1 MLSHAIA
8 RLKLPSTFIS
18 LITNIFTERKNRVF
32 TAVGTT
38 DPYEVL
44 VGIDQG
50 EVMSPLIWCM
60 YYDPLLCEIESR
72 ELGYNLLHE
81 QKTNVYDNQYNLA
94 SVDIADVTYMDDTT
108 WITESK
114 EALEEILAIADDFY
128 KLNNIQVNKSKPKL
142 LVNSPHD
149 TLPETVELTFGSDK
163 VQIKPAKI
171 MNL

>member
-1 MLSHAIA
+1 
-8 RLKLPSTFIS
+8 
-18 LITNIFTERKNRVF
+18 
-32 TAVGTT
+32 
-38 DPYEVL
+38 
-44 VGIDQG
+44 
-50 EVMSPLIWCM
+50 MSPLIWCM

-81 QKTNVYDNQYNLA
+81 QKTNVYDDQYNLA
-94 SVDIADVTYMDDTT
+94 SVDIADVAYMDDTT

-128 KLNNIQVNKSKPKL
+128 KLNNIQVNKSKSKL

-163 VQIKPAKI
+163 AQIKPAKNNESI
-171 MNL
+171 RILGVWINLKGKHKFVIQQAKDEVQQTVNI